1 MKPNRIYITGLFL
14 LVFLSGKAQMIEEL
28 AATPLEIGY
37 EKTLHI
43 IFPTE
48 VKYCNAGN
56 DHILAEK
63 VSAQSNI
70 IRVIAA
76 ERNFPGE
83 TNLSIVTADTKF
95 YSYSIHYSET
105 PKVSYI

>member
-63 VSAQSNI
+63 VSAQPNI

-83 TNLSIVTADTKF
+83 TNLSDRKSV
-95 YSYSIHYSET
+95 
-105 PKVSYI
+105 V